1 MAVPIEACM
10 GLLLLTALA
19 GLLGYGLGQ
28 SVPRLVQR
36 SGALARRS
44 QTNQLWLGL
53 LLLTPWLVGGLGLLL
68 AISQLSLALLV
79 PLAGYVA
86 GMVLGRQKVGL

>member
-1 MAVPIEACM
+1 M
-10 GLLLLTALA
+10 GVLLLTALA

-28 SVPRLVQR
+28 GVPRLVQR

-44 QTNQLWLGL
+44 QTNQLL
-53 LLLTPWLVGGLGLLL
+53 LALALLTPWLVGGLGLVW
-68 AISQLSLALLV
+68 AISQLSLGLLV
-79 PLAGYVA
+79 PLAGYGV

>member
-1 MAVPIEACM
+1 MVLPVEACM
-10 GLLLLTALA
+10 GLLFLTALA

-28 SVPRLVQR
+28 AVPRLVQR

-44 QTNQLWLGL
+44 QTNQLLLGL
-53 LLLTPWLVGGLGLLL
+53 ALLTPWLVGGLGLLV

-79 PLAGYVA
+79 PLAGYAA
-86 GMVLGRQKVGL
+86 GMVLGRKKVGL

>member
-1 MAVPIEACM
+1 M

-28 SVPRLVQR
+28 GVPRLVQR

-53 LLLTPWLVGGLGLLL
+53 ALLTPWLVGGLGLLV
-68 AISQLSLALLV
+68 AVSQLSLALLL
-79 PLAGYVA
+79 PLGGYAA
-86 GMVLGRQKVGL
+86 GMALGRQKVGL

>member
-44 QTNQLWLGL
+44 QTNQIWLGL
-53 LLLTPWLVGGLGLLL
+53 LLLTPWLDGGLGLLL

-79 PLAGYVA
+79 PLAGYA
-86 GMVLGRQKVGL
+86 IGMVLGRKKVGL

>member
-1 MAVPIEACM
+1 M
-10 GLLLLTALA
+10 GLLFLTALA

-44 QTNQLWLGL
+44 RTNQLWLAL
-53 LLLTPWLVGGLGLLL
+53 VLLTPWLVGGLGLLL

-79 PLAGYVA
+79 PLAGYAA
-86 GMVLGRQKVGL
+86 GMALGRQKVGL